1 MHITKKAKI
10 VEMIDMFRI
19 ASGKEVVRS
28 LEEQNALEGT
38 EGAGEGFVA
47 AFVTQGAEEAA
58 EKALEEDLKKA
69 EADKDVDGGEEQ

>member
-1 MHITKKAKI
+1 
-10 VEMIDMFRI
+10 MIDMFRI

-47 AFVTQGAEEAA
+47 AFVTQRAEEAA